1 MRKGGKHMK
10 KSYNSFQEFKELST
24 IPRSEDQKEKSYQM
38 ILNKAKKN
46 SGNNKWVPRTVS
58 TFITIAA
65 CFIIALLTLS
75 EDLINESTP
84 RLASIEDKKILQS
97 VVSVSHSEK
106 QFLPKDYPY
115 VIGAAIS
122 RDVIWSKAIRNILE
136 KSIPTKEAPI
146 TQAKY
151 DLLINVED
159 SEPIKLKIWVENDSI
174 FFKEV
179 NKNQFYIIPT
189 SNAKYFLQ
197 TVKKITPELEK

>member
-1 MRKGGKHMK
+1 MK

-24 IPRSEDQKEKSYQM
+24 IPRSDDQKEKSYQM

-75 EDLINESTP
+75 EDLFNESTP

-115 VIGAAIS
+115 VTGAAIS

-136 KSIPTKEAPI
+136 KSIPTKKSPI

-151 DLLINVED
+151 DLLINVEN